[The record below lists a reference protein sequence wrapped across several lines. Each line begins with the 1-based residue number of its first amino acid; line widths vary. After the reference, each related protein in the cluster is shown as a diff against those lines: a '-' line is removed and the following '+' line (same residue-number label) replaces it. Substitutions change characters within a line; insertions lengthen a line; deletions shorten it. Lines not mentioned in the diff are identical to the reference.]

1 MPLLFPAIDKKLIAA
16 APDFFF
22 FSRITS
28 SHSLFHQGQSIV
40 AIDFAATVMAPPTND
55 RKRRRQDTEASTAAK
70 THDPD
75 GGIDRTTKKAK
86 VEDSRSVFVRSLP
99 PNVTNESLA
108 DFFSQYFP
116 VKHATVVIDQK
127 TKESRGFGFV
137 SFADADDAKDAK
149 AALDKKEW
157 DGRRIRIEVAEP
169 RHRNAE
175 SNSGETPKKVGRAA
189 EASQRPSTKLII
201 RNLPWSIKTSEQ
213 LSKLFLS
220 YGKVIY
226 SDLPQNKGKLKG
238 FGFVTI
244 RGRPNAEK
252 ALEGVN
258 GKTVD
263 GRTLAV
269 DWAVDKATWDKQQN
283 AENEGKESKDA
294 EDEDEDEEPKSKDK
308 DAGKAKDAGTDNGEV
323 KNRDDQLQSD
333 LANFMKNYMHNMEDE
348 DDEDDE
354 KEDED
359 EDEDDEDM
367 KLLDEEEE
375 EEKEFPKPKRELM
388 TDNSSTVFVRNLPFT
403 TTDEQLQSF
412 FGHFGKVRYARVV
425 IDKATEKPAG
435 TGFVCF
441 VDAADAKTCI
451 VGAPRKV
458 QPTAGGVKHSIL
470 QDENADP
477 TGKYTLDGR
486 VLQVAQAV
494 GKNEAANLAEN
505 SLAQRRQKD
514 KRRLYLLSEG
524 SLGANSSLRGLLTD
538 NEVRMRQASALQR
551 KKLVEKNPMLHISL
565 TRLALRNI
573 PSDIGAK
580 ELKELARK
588 AVVGF
593 AKDVK
598 EGRRQ
603 PLSKEENARDGKD
616 AKDKEKDRKLKRKG
630 IVKQAKI
637 VFEDNKG
644 SKVSET
650 SGAGKSRGYG
660 FIEYT
665 SHRWA
670 LMGLRYLNGLQ
681 LDGNNGKKQR
691 LIVEFAIEN
700 AQVVKRRQDA
710 ENASRTA
717 KGKKGDAAEDSASEE
732 EDEEE
737 EVPEPKKKKG
747 RKIKGNLNKGP
758 KVKPAKEEEDG
769 EKEKKPTNAK
779 EAIQQ
784 KLIARKRLM
793 RKKKAVA
800 RGKA

>member
-1 MPLLFPAIDKKLIAA
+1 
-16 APDFFF
+16 
-22 FSRITS
+22 
-28 SHSLFHQGQSIV
+28 
-40 AIDFAATVMAPPTND
+40 MAPPND
-55 RKRRRQDTEASTAAK
+55 RKRRIQDTENSAATK
-70 THDPD
+70 SHDPD
-75 GGIDRTTKKAK
+75 GGIARTAKKAK
-86 VEDSRSVFVRSLP
+86 VEDGRSIFVRSLP
-99 PNVTNESLA
+99 PGVTNESLT
-108 DFFSQYFP
+108 DFFSQYFA
-116 VKHATVVIDQK
+116 VKHATVVVDQE

-137 SFADADDAKDAK
+137 SFADADDARDAK

-169 RHRNAE
+169 RQRNAD
-175 SNSGETPKKVGRAA
+175 
-189 EASQRPSTKLII
+189 EASKRPGKGREAFQRPSTKLII

-252 ALEGVN
+252 ALEAVN
-258 GKTVD
+258 GKIVD
-263 GRTLAV
+263 GRPLAV

-283 AENEGKESKDA
+283 TENGEKDSQD
-294 EDEDEDEEPKSKDK
+294 DEDEAE
-308 DAGKAKDAGTDNGEV
+308 
-323 KNRDDQLQSD
+323 
-333 LANFMKNYMHNMEDE
+333 
-348 DDEDDE
+348 DE
-354 KEDED
+354 KEDKD
-359 EDEDDEDM
+359 DM
-367 KLLDEEEE
+367 KLLDEVD
-375 EEKEFPKPKRELM
+375 EEKETQKPKRELM

-403 TTDEQLQSF
+403 ATDEQLKSF
-412 FGHFGKVRYARVV
+412 FGHFGNVRYARVV
-425 IDKATEKPAG
+425 MDKATDRPAG

-441 VDAADAKTCI
+441 VDTADAKTCI
-451 VGAPRKV
+451 IDAPRRAP
-458 QPTAGGVKHSIL
+458 PTAGGVKHSIL

-477 TGKYTLDGR
+477 TGKYTMDGR

-514 KRRLYLLSEG
+514 KRHLYLLSEG
-524 SLGANSSLRGLLTD
+524 AIGGNSPLRGLLTD
-538 NEVRMRQASALQR
+538 AEVRMRSMSAQQR

-573 PSDIGAK
+573 PNDIGAK

-588 AVVGF
+588 AVVEF

-616 AKDKEKDRKLKRKG
+616 AKDKEKDRKQKRKG

-644 SKVSET
+644 SKVSES

-665 SHRWA
+665 SHRHA
-670 LMGLRYLNGLQ
+670 LMGLRYLNGHQ
-681 LDGNNGKKQR
+681 LDGNNGRKQR

-700 AQVVKRRQDA
+700 AQVVKRRQEA
-710 ENASRTA
+710 EKTA
-717 KGKKGDAAEDSASEE
+717 RKPKKDGDADASEHE
-732 EDEEE
+732 EDEDE
-737 EVPEPKKKKG
+737 EVPEQKKKKQKG
-747 RKIKGNLNKGP
+747 KKPKGNMNKGP
-758 KVKPAKEEEDG
+758 QVGTKAKPPKEGDVDEKKKPAD
-769 EKEKKPTNAK
+769 AK

-784 KLIARKRLM
+784 KLIARKRQV

>member
-1 MPLLFPAIDKKLIAA
+1 
-16 APDFFF
+16 
-22 FSRITS
+22 
-28 SHSLFHQGQSIV
+28 
-40 AIDFAATVMAPPTND
+40 MAPPND
-55 RKRRRQDTEASTAAK
+55 RKRRIQDTENSAATK
-70 THDPD
+70 SHDPD
-75 GGIDRTTKKAK
+75 GGIARTAKKPK
-86 VEDSRSVFVRSLP
+86 VDDGRSIFVRSLP
-99 PNVTNESLA
+99 PGVTNESLT
-108 DFFSQYFP
+108 DFFSEYFA
-116 VKHATVVIDQK
+116 VKHATVVVDQE

-137 SFADADDAKDAK
+137 SFADADDARDAK

-169 RHRNAE
+169 RQRNADE
-175 SNSGETPKKVGRAA
+175 ADKRPGKGR
-189 EASQRPSTKLII
+189 EAFQRPSTKLII

-252 ALEGVN
+252 ALEAVN
-258 GKTVD
+258 GKIVD
-263 GRTLAV
+263 GRPLAV
-269 DWAVDKATWDKQQN
+269 DWAVDKATWDKQQG
-283 AENEGKESKDA
+283 AESGEKDSQDDEDDDDEA
-294 EDEDEDEEPKSKDK
+294 EDEKKDK
-308 DAGKAKDAGTDNGEV
+308 DVGDDGEV
-323 KNRDDQLQSD
+323 KNRDDQLAAD
-333 LANFMKNYMHNMEDE
+333 LANFMKNHMTNMEDE
-348 DDEDDE
+348 DDKD
-354 KEDED
+354 EDED
-359 EDEDDEDM
+359 EEEDDEDDEDM
-367 KLLDEEEE
+367 KLVDEMD
-375 EEKEFPKPKRELM
+375 EEKETQKPKRELM

-403 TTDEQLQSF
+403 ATDEQLKSF
-412 FGHFGKVRYARVV
+412 FGHFGTVRYARVV
-425 IDKATEKPAG
+425 MDKATDRPAG

-441 VDAADAKTCI
+441 VDNEDAKSCI
-451 VGAPRKV
+451 INAPRRAP
-458 QPTAGGVKHSIL
+458 PTAGGVKHSLL

-477 TGKYTLDGR
+477 TGKYTMDGR

-494 GKNEAANLAEN
+494 NKNEAANLAEN

-514 KRRLYLLSEG
+514 KRHLYLLSEG
-524 SLGANSSLRGLLTD
+524 AIGNSPLRGLLTD
-538 NEVRMRQASALQR
+538 AEVRMRSMSAQQR

-573 PSDIGAK
+573 PNDIGAK

-588 AVVGF
+588 AVVEF

-616 AKDKEKDRKLKRKG
+616 AKDKEKDRKQKRKG

-644 SKVSET
+644 SKVSES

-665 SHRWA
+665 SHRHA
-670 LMGLRYLNGLQ
+670 LMGLRYLNGHQ
-681 LDGNNGKKQR
+681 LDGNNGRKQR

-700 AQVVKRRQDA
+700 AQVVKRRQEAEKTARKPKKDDA
-710 ENASRTA
+710 DASD
-717 KGKKGDAAEDSASEE
+717 GE

-737 EVPEPKKKKG
+737 EVPEQKKKKKQKG
-747 RKIKGNLNKGP
+747 KKPKGNLNKGP
-758 KVKPAKEEEDG
+758 QVGAKAKPPKEGDVD
-769 EKEKKPTNAK
+769 EKKKPVDAK

-784 KLIARKRLM
+784 KLIARKRQV

>member
-1 MPLLFPAIDKKLIAA
+1 
-16 APDFFF
+16 
-22 FSRITS
+22 
-28 SHSLFHQGQSIV
+28 
-40 AIDFAATVMAPPTND
+40 MAPPND
-55 RKRRRQDTEASTAAK
+55 RKRRIQDTENSAATK
-70 THDPD
+70 SHDPD
-75 GGIDRTTKKAK
+75 GGIARTAKKPK
-86 VEDSRSVFVRSLP
+86 VDDGRSIFVRSLP
-99 PNVTNESLA
+99 PGVTNESLT
-108 DFFSQYFP
+108 DFFSEYFA
-116 VKHATVVIDQK
+116 VKHATVVVDQE

-137 SFADADDAKDAK
+137 SFADADDARDAK

-169 RHRNAE
+169 RQRNADE
-175 SNSGETPKKVGRAA
+175 ADKRPGKGR
-189 EASQRPSTKLII
+189 EAFQRPSTKLII

-252 ALEGVN
+252 ALEAVN
-258 GKTVD
+258 GKIVD
-263 GRTLAV
+263 GRPLAV
-269 DWAVDKATWDKQQN
+269 DWAVDKATWDKQQ
-283 AENEGKESKDA
+283 
-294 EDEDEDEEPKSKDK
+294 
-308 DAGKAKDAGTDNGEV
+308 
-323 KNRDDQLQSD
+323 DD
-333 LANFMKNYMHNMEDE
+333 DE

-354 KEDED
+354 D
-359 EDEDDEDM
+359 DDEDM
-367 KLLDEEEE
+367 KLVDEMD
-375 EEKEFPKPKRELM
+375 EEKETQKPKRELM

-403 TTDEQLQSF
+403 ATDEQLKSF
-412 FGHFGKVRYARVV
+412 FGHFGTVRYARVV
-425 IDKATEKPAG
+425 MDKATDRPAG

-441 VDAADAKTCI
+441 VDNEDAKSCI
-451 VGAPRKV
+451 INAPRRAP
-458 QPTAGGVKHSIL
+458 PTAGGVKHSIL

-477 TGKYTLDGR
+477 SGKYTMDGR

-494 GKNEAANLAEN
+494 NKNEAANLAEN

-514 KRRLYLLSEG
+514 KRHLYLLSEG
-524 SLGANSSLRGLLTD
+524 AIGNSPLRGLLTD
-538 NEVRMRQASALQR
+538 AEVRMRTMSAQQR

-573 PSDIGAK
+573 PNDMGAK

-588 AVVGF
+588 AVVEF

-603 PLSKEENARDGKD
+603 PPSKEENARDGKD
-616 AKDKEKDRKLKRKG
+616 AKDKEKDRKQKRKG

-644 SKVSET
+644 SKVSES

-665 SHRWA
+665 SHRHA
-670 LMGLRYLNGLQ
+670 LMGLRYLNGHQ
-681 LDGNNGKKQR
+681 LDGNNGRKQR

-700 AQVVKRRQDA
+700 AQVVKRRQEAEKTARKPKKDDA
-710 ENASRTA
+710 DAS
-717 KGKKGDAAEDSASEE
+717 DEED
-732 EDEEE
+732 DEEE
-737 EVPEPKKKKG
+737 EVPEQKQKKQKGKKP
-747 RKIKGNLNKGP
+747 KGNLNKGP
-758 KVKPAKEEEDG
+758 QVGTKAKPPKEGDVDEKKKPAD
-769 EKEKKPTNAK
+769 AK

-784 KLIARKRLM
+784 KLIARKRQV

>member
-1 MPLLFPAIDKKLIAA
+1 
-16 APDFFF
+16 
-22 FSRITS
+22 
-28 SHSLFHQGQSIV
+28 
-40 AIDFAATVMAPPTND
+40 MAPPTND
-55 RKRRRQDTEASTAAK
+55 RKRRRQDNENSVATK
-70 THDPD
+70 PQDPD
-75 GGIDRTTKKAK
+75 GGIARTSKKPK
-86 VEDSRSVFVRSLP
+86 VEDRRSIFVRSLP
-99 PNVTNESLA
+99 PSATNESLA

-137 SFADADDAKDAK
+137 SFADADDARDAK
-149 AALDKKEW
+149 EALDKKEW
-157 DGRRIRIEVAEP
+157 EGRRIRIEVAEP

-175 SNSGETPKKVGRAA
+175 SSTTESPKKPGRAT
-189 EASQRPSTKLII
+189 EAFQRPSTKLII

-213 LSKLFLS
+213 LSKLFIS
-220 YGKVIY
+220 FGKVKFA
-226 SDLPQNKGKLKG
+226 DLPQNKGKLKG
-238 FGFVTI
+238 FGFVTL

-252 ALEGVN
+252 ALEAIN
-258 GKTVD
+258 GKVID

-269 DWAVDKATWDKQQN
+269 DWAVDKETWDKQQTG
-283 AENEGKESKDA
+283 ENDGKEPKGADGENDQDDEKAEA
-294 EDEDEDEEPKSKDK
+294 EDEG
-308 DAGKAKDAGTDNGEV
+308 AGAGDGEV
-323 KNRDDQLQSD
+323 KNRDDQLTSD

-348 DDEDDE
+348 
-354 KEDED
+354 EDED
-359 EDEDDEDM
+359 EEQEDDEGDEDDDEDM
-367 KLLDEEEE
+367 RLLDEVE
-375 EEKEFPKPKRELM
+375 EEKEKEKEPTKPKRELM

-412 FGHFGKVRYARVV
+412 FSHFGKVRYARVV

-441 VDAADAKTCI
+441 VEGADAKSCI
-451 VGAPRKV
+451 IGAPRRT
-458 QPTAGGVKHSIL
+458 QPPAGGVKHSIL

-524 SLGANSSLRGLLTD
+524 AIGASSPLRGLLTD
-538 NEVRMRQASALQR
+538 AEVRMRQASATQR

-573 PSDIGAK
+573 PSDVGAK

-630 IVKQAKI
+630 IVKQAKV

-644 SKVSET
+644 SKVSEA

-681 LDGNNGKKQR
+681 LDGSNGKKQR

-700 AQVVKRRQDA
+700 AQVVRRRQDA
-710 ENASRTA
+710 EKVARATKA
-717 KGKKGDAAEDSASEE
+717 KKGDAGASAPE

-737 EVPEPKKKKG
+737 EEEAEEEAPEPKKKQKG
-747 RKIKGNLNKGP
+747 RKNKGNMNKGP
-758 KVKPAKEEEDG
+758 KVKPVGQEDG
-769 EKEKKPTNAK
+769 EKKPTNAK

>member
-1 MPLLFPAIDKKLIAA
+1 
-16 APDFFF
+16 
-22 FSRITS
+22 
-28 SHSLFHQGQSIV
+28 
-40 AIDFAATVMAPPTND
+40 MAPPTND
-55 RKRRRQDTEASTAAK
+55 RKRRRSDGETSTAPK

-75 GGIDRTTKKAK
+75 GGISRTPKKAK
-86 VEDSRSVFVRSLP
+86 TDDRRSIFVRSLP

-116 VKHATVVIDQK
+116 VKHATVVVDQK

-149 AALDKKEW
+149 EALDKKEW

-169 RHRNAE
+169 RQRKDDPDSEDA
-175 SNSGETPKKVGRAA
+175 GKKQGKGR
-189 EASQRPSTKLII
+189 EAYQPPPTKLII

-213 LSKLFLS
+213 LSKLFIS
-220 YGKVIY
+220 YGKVKFA
-226 SDLPQNKGKLKG
+226 DLPQNKGKLKG
-238 FGFVTI
+238 FGFVTL

-252 ALEGVN
+252 ALEAVN
-258 GKTVD
+258 GKVID

-269 DWAVDKATWDKQQN
+269 DWAVDKQTWDKQQT
-283 AENEGKESKDA
+283 AEGDGKEAKEA
-294 EDEDEDEEPKSKDK
+294 EDEDDKPTAKDK
-308 DAGKAKDAGTDNGEV
+308 GVGADGEV

-333 LANFMKNYMHNMEDE
+333 LANFMKNYMGNMEDE
-348 DDEDDE
+348 DEEDEEQD
-354 KEDED
+354 DED

-367 KLLDEEEE
+367 KLLDEEDDE
-375 EEKEFPKPKRELM
+375 EEKEAEKPKRELM
-388 TDNSSTVFVRNLPFT
+388 TDNSATVFVRNLPFT
-403 TTDEQLQSF
+403 ATDEQLKSF
-412 FGHFGKVRYARVV
+412 FGHFGSVRYARVV
-425 IDKATEKPAG
+425 MDKATERPAG

-441 VDAADAKTCI
+441 VDAADAKTCLI
-451 VGAPRKV
+451 GAPRRA

-505 SLAQRRQKD
+505 SLAARRQKD

-524 SLGANSSLRGLLTD
+524 QLGAGSPLRGLLSD
-538 NEVRMRQASALQR
+538 AEVRMRQASAAQR
-551 KKLVEKNPMLHISL
+551 KKLVEKNPMLHISM

-573 PSDIGAK
+573 PNDIGAK
-580 ELKELARK
+580 DLKELARK

-670 LMGLRYLNGLQ
+670 LMGLRYLNGLE
-681 LDGNNGKKQR
+681 LDGNNGRKQR

-710 ENASRTA
+710 ENASRTP
-717 KGKKGDAAEDSASEE
+717 KTKDNQGAEASESE
-732 EDEEE
+732 EDDEEE
-737 EVPEPKKKKG
+737 ESPASKKKQKG
-747 RKIKGNLNKGP
+747 KKNKGNMNKGP
-758 KVKPAKEEEDG
+758 KVKKPAKEDDG
-769 EKEKKPTNAK
+769 EKEKDKKPVDAK

-793 RKKKAVA
+793 RKKKAGS

>member
-1 MPLLFPAIDKKLIAA
+1 MSQSLFPSTAKDLLQLI
-16 APDFFF
+16 
-22 FSRITS
+22 
-28 SHSLFHQGQSIV
+28 SLQQK
-40 AIDFAATVMAPPTND
+40 AMAPPTND
-55 RKRRRQDTEASTAAK
+55 RKRRRQDNENPAATK

-75 GGIDRTTKKAK
+75 GGISRTPKKAK
-86 VEDSRSVFVRSLP
+86 VEDRRSVFVRSLP
-99 PNVTNESLA
+99 PSATSESLA
-108 DFFSQYFP
+108 DFFSEYFP
-116 VKHATVVIDQK
+116 VKHATVVVDQT

-137 SFADADDAKDAK
+137 SFADADDAKQAK
-149 AALDKKEW
+149 VSLDKKEW

-169 RHRNAE
+169 RNRNPEPGSEEAA
-175 SNSGETPKKVGRAA
+175 KKSGRAA
-189 EASQRPSTKLII
+189 EAFQRPSTKLII

-213 LSKLFLS
+213 LSKLFIS
-220 YGKVIY
+220 FGKVKFA
-226 SDLPQNKGKLKG
+226 DLPQNKGKLKG
-238 FGFVTI
+238 FGFVTL

-252 ALEGVN
+252 ALEMIN

-269 DWAVDKATWDKQQN
+269 DWAVDKETWDKQQT
-283 AENEGKESKDA
+283 ADGDDKEPEDA
-294 EDEDEDEEPKSKDK
+294 EDENDQEDEKTTAEDK
-308 DAGKAKDAGTDNGEV
+308 EAGADDGVV
-323 KNRDDQLQSD
+323 KNRDDQLASD
-333 LANFMKNYMHNMEDE
+333 LANFMKNYMHNLEDEDE
-348 DDEDDE
+348 DD
-354 KEDED
+354 KQGDED

-375 EEKEFPKPKRELM
+375 EKEPVKPKRELM

-403 TTDEQLQSF
+403 TTDQQLQSF
-412 FGHFGKVRYARVV
+412 FGHFGIIRYARIVM
-425 IDKATEKPAG
+425 DKATEKPAG

-441 VDAADAKTCI
+441 VEAADAKACV
-451 VGAPRKV
+451 VGAPRRE
-458 QPTAGGVKHSIL
+458 QPAAGGVKHSIL

-486 VLQVAQAV
+486 VLQVVQAV

-524 SLGANSSLRGLLTD
+524 SLGAGSSLRGLLTD
-538 NEVRMRQASALQR
+538 AEARMRQASALQR

-573 PSDIGAK
+573 PSDITAK
-580 ELKELARK
+580 DLKELARK
-588 AVVGF
+588 GVVGF
-593 AKDVK
+593 ATDVR
-598 EGRRQ
+598 EGRRE
-603 PLSKEENARDGKD
+603 PLSKEENARDGPD
-616 AKDKEKDRKLKRKG
+616 AKEKEKDRKAKRKG

-670 LMGLRYLNGLQ
+670 LMGLRYLNGLE
-681 LDGNNGKKQR
+681 LDGNNGRKQR

-710 ENASRTA
+710 ENAVKVSKA
-717 KGKKGDAAEDSASEE
+717 KGKDGADALASE

-737 EVPEPKKKKG
+737 EVSEPKKQRV
-747 RKIKGNLNKGP
+747 RKTKGNLNKGP
-758 KVKPAKEEEDG
+758 KVKPAKEEDR
-769 EKEKKPTNAK
+769 EKEVEKKPTSAK
-779 EAIQQ
+779 EALQQ
-784 KLIARKRLM
+784 KLIARKRM
-793 RKKKAVA
+793 VRKKKAVS